1 MDTQMAIAPETFDM
15 LKENFGEILPELIS
29 AFLED
34 GFILLDN
41 IKTGIQE
48 NNKATIDTA
57 AHTLKSSAK
66 NMGADTLATI
76 CSELE
81 KTDDLETA
89 QHLYQQAVSEMQQA
103 ETELQ
108 NAL

>member
-1 MDTQMAIAPETFDM
+1 MENQVAINPETFDM

-41 IKTGIQE
+41 IETGLKE
-48 NNKATIDTA
+48 NNKTTIDTA

-66 NMGADTLATI
+66 NMGVDALAEI
-76 CSELE
+76 CSKLE
-81 KTDDLETA
+81 KADDLEEA
-89 QHLYQQAVSEMQQA
+89 QQLHQQAVREMQQA

>member
-1 MDTQMAIAPETFDM
+1 MDNSVAINPATFDM

-34 GFILLDN
+34 SFILLKN
-41 IKTGIQE
+41 IETGVTE
-48 NNKATIDTA
+48 NNKTSIETA

-66 NMGADTLATI
+66 NMGADKLAQL

-81 KTDDLETA
+81 KTDDLEEA
-89 QHLYQQAVSEMQQA
+89 QQLHQQALREMQQA
-103 ETELQ
+103 EIELQ
-108 NAL
+108 TAL